1 VSSRRSGRSRQVPRR
16 VWSRNGERLTD
27 GRPSHAGAS
36 LKERTNAVWTGPV
49 ALSELFIRASADGDN
64 RPRQARCRRSRS
76 GPYRQPTTA
85 CADYRCMEPAA
96 VPLSLTGVLR
106 ISVQSTTFNHCLGS
120 FGLARCALD
129 LKKLPSRPEFNFPGV
144 PNSSLVV

>member
-1 VSSRRSGRSRQVPRR
+1 MSSRRSGRSRQVPRR

-85 CADYRCMEPAA
+85 CATA
-96 VPLSLTGVLR
+96 VPVQTIAAWSLQQCRCLSPAFFESRFKAQLLITV
-106 ISVQSTTFNHCLGS
+106 SVASAWRD
-120 FGLARCALD
+120 ARWT
-129 LKKLPSRPEFNFPGV
+129 
-144 PNSSLVV
+144 